1 MDLFDTNVASSR
13 YIPLAEKMRP
23 QRIEDILGQ
32 DHLLK
37 KGKPLFEAINKDV
50 VPSMILYGPP
60 GSGKTTI
67 ARVIA
72 NYTKSNLESMNAV
85 IDGIPKIKEIVNKA
99 NDDIKFYGQ
108 KTILFIDEI
117 HRLNKTQQDALLPY
131 LENGLIVL
139 IGATTENPFVE
150 LNSALISRL
159 LLFKLNK
166 LKSSDLRQ
174 IIELAISDDE
184 RGYGKLEI
192 SFENKDKLFDYLV
205 FIGSGDVRKS
215 LNALEQLVNM
225 TSINSAGSY

>member
-72 NYTKSNLESMNAV
+72 NYTKSNLE
-85 IDGIPKIKEIVNKA
+85 
-99 NDDIKFYGQ
+99 
-108 KTILFIDEI
+108 
-117 HRLNKTQQDALLPY
+117 
-131 LENGLIVL
+131 
-139 IGATTENPFVE
+139 
-150 LNSALISRL
+150 
-159 LLFKLNK
+159 
-166 LKSSDLRQ
+166 
-174 IIELAISDDE
+174 
-184 RGYGKLEI
+184 
-192 SFENKDKLFDYLV
+192 
-205 FIGSGDVRKS
+205 
-215 LNALEQLVNM
+215 NM
-225 TSINSAGSY
+225 MMK